1 MKRPRSKFRLTRLA
15 APLTAAA
22 IAAGAVASGAAA
34 APAPVYHTNY
44 QPGKIVFVGDAIP
57 HAPGVMVDRR
67 IIPDLQYLAETYPIY
82 VEEGYAGPL
91 RGVGEVG
98 CRSCHVKHSD
108 HYHGLATD
116 LAPLVLVALSLV
128 ACGSANDHKTPVACL
143 GGPGSFAAALQG
155 APGHVTLS
163 DGTPISG
170 CIVKNQSVG
179 DLANVGVTL
188 VKVGTVLNAKA

>member
-1 MKRPRSKFRLTRLA
+1 M
-15 APLTAAA
+15 
-22 IAAGAVASGAAA
+22 
-34 APAPVYHTNY
+34 
-44 QPGKIVFVGDAIP
+44 
-57 HAPGVMVDRR
+57 RR
-67 IIPDLQYLAETYPIY
+67 
-82 VEEGYAGPL
+82 
-91 RGVGEVG
+91 
-98 CRSCHVKHSD
+98 
-108 HYHGLATD
+108 

-188 VKVGTVLNAKA
+188 VKVGTVLNARARANPNGSATVQLGFLIGAVAHGASKTGGIHAELVRRLDAAARYSPDGRGLPAAFRHQYEKGYAAGQDHG